1 MDAVFSEQ
9 WIRGSH
15 AMARGC
21 VAPQPTWTN
30 WPCVVL
36 RRMGSTRCFNI
47 VCWLLLLF
55 SCSVVSDSLWLHG
68 LQCARLPC
76 PSLSISQSLLKLMS
90 IASVMPSNLF
100 ILCRPFFSCPQSS
113 QHQVFPVSWLFA
125 LGGQSNGA
133 SALASVLPIN
143 IQGWFPLGLTGLF
156 FLLSKGLSRVF
167 SSTTI
172 WKH

>member
-9 WIRGSH
+9 WTGTSYV
-15 AMARGC
+15 MARGC
-21 VAPQPTWTN
+21 VAPQPRWTN

-36 RRMGSTRCFNI
+36 RRTGSTRCFNI
-47 VCWLLLLF
+47 MCWLLLLF

-68 LQCARLPC
+68 LQYARLPC
-76 PSLSISQSLLKLMS
+76 PSPR
-90 IASVMPSNLF
+90 VCSN
-100 ILCRPFFSCPQSS
+100 SCPLRLWCHPTFSSSVAPSSPVLNLS
-113 QHQVFPVSWLFA
+113 QHQGLFQWVGSWHQ
-125 LGGQSNGA
+125 GGQSSGA

-156 FLLSKGLSRVF
+156 SLLSKGLSRVF